1 MPTYTYRGTT
11 PVAGFDYNPWFAEIV
26 NADTAEVVSLTPTA
40 ILFSLE
46 NGLKLR
52 LNGSGFA
59 LDADGNAKAGTV
71 NTISV
76 LAANG
81 TTVLADWTGHSISLP
96 NFEAAAGAFDPWR
109 FAEWLGSGND
119 IFNGGAGDDEF
130 EGGRG
135 NDTFNGGSGYDFFVG
150 GEGRDT
156 YNGGADDDG
165 INFSDAYNN
174 AAAFRGVVVDALAG
188 TVSDPYGNAETFT
201 SIEKFVGT
209 QFVDT
214 MRGSNVAFEEFRG
227 LGGADFIDGRG
238 GFDMVRYDRDI
249 NRGGDQAVNVNLATG
264 KALDSFGY
272 TDTLISIEGVRTGEF
287 NDVVIG
293 STANN
298 VIRTNGGNDSINGG
312 AGADEMYGGA
322 GNDTYTVDNI
332 GDLVDEAS
340 YGGAGIDR
348 VLSSITF
355 NLTASGTVRGTVEN
369 LTLIGTSAINGT
381 GNSSA
386 NTMTGNA
393 ANNTLNGGIGNDS
406 LNGLGGKD
414 TLIGGAGADS
424 FIFNTALSATTNV
437 DRITD
442 FSVVDDTIRL
452 ENAIFT
458 ALSTVG
464 TLAATA
470 FTANASGS
478 ALDASDRIIY
488 ETDTGNIFYDSN
500 GNAAGGSV
508 LFAQVGINLG
518 LTANDFV
525 II

>member
-11 PVAGFDYNPWFAEIV
+11 PIAGFDYNPWFAEIV
-26 NADTAEVVSLTPTA
+26 NADTANVVSLTPTA
-40 ILFSLE
+40 ILFSLD

-52 LNGSGFA
+52 LSGSGFA

-71 NTISV
+71 TTISV

-81 TTVLADWTGHSISLP
+81 TTVIADWIGLSISLP
-96 NFEAAAGAFDPWR
+96 NFEAAADVFDPWR
-109 FAEWLGSGND
+109 FAEWLASGND

-135 NDTFNGGSGYDFFVG
+135 NDTFNGGAGYDFFAG

-174 AAAFRGVVVDALAG
+174 AAAFRGVVIDSIAG

-227 LGGADFIDGRG
+227 LGGADIIDGRG

-264 KALDSFGY
+264 KARDSFGY
-272 TDTLISIEGVRTGEF
+272 TDTLISIEGVRTGEL

-293 STANN
+293 NAANN
-298 VIRTNGGNDSINGG
+298 TIRTNGGNDTIDGG
-312 AGADEMYGGA
+312 AGIDEMFGGA
-322 GNDTYTVDNI
+322 GNDTYTVGSS

-340 YGGAGIDR
+340 FGGAGTDK
-348 VLSSITF
+348 VLSTITF
-355 NLTASGTVRGTVEN
+355 NLTESATVRGSVEN
-369 LTLIGTSAINGT
+369 LTLIGTSAINGI
-381 GNSSA
+381 GNSLA
-386 NTMTGNA
+386 NSIIGNVA
-393 ANNTLNGGIGNDS
+393 VNIINGGGGNDS
-406 LNGLGGKD
+406 LNGLAGND
-414 TLIGGAGADS
+414 TLAGGIGIDS
-424 FIFNTALSATTNV
+424 FVFSTALSATTNV

-442 FSVVDDTIRL
+442 FSVADDTIRL
-452 ENAIFT
+452 ENGIFT
-458 ALSTVG
+458 ALTTAGV
-464 TLAATA
+464 LASTA
-470 FTANASGS
+470 FTANASGI

-508 LFAQVGINLG
+508 LFAKVGINFG

-525 II
+525 IF